1 MSGASVALATS
12 SREASPLRELVALLR
27 LTLLRPIDPRALPGR
42 EITIAL
48 LGACMLGLWVCIEP
62 PLRERVL
69 AISWHRVPDLAF
81 VAAAICAL
89 AWLLARLSSPRLE
102 YRRALLVTLAAAPLA
117 IAGSLATQKLVGSLL
132 TLFIAAL
139 AGYALLYFA
148 LALRTLTG
156 KWQHVSVSVGAAVA
170 AVFVVGADYLHVNPS
185 LWVRAD
191 ERSYAREGAAA
202 EWARMA
208 HVQFGQQARIDAEIG
223 KLAAQAPGVT
233 ETFFLGFAGYGQQQV
248 FAREI
253 ALAAEVVGEAF
264 DGHHGSLRMV
274 NDHQDL
280 ETWPIATEPALRY
293 ALRQLGKVMGAEDV
307 LFLTLSSHGERDAAI
322 KITNA
327 GLPPAKLRADA
338 LADMLRES
346 GIRWHVVV
354 VSACYS
360 GAFVDALAGE
370 RTTVIAAAAAD
381 RKSFGCDD
389 RRHLTYFGEAF
400 FRDALP
406 GATSLPAAFEVA
418 RAEIARRE
426 QRLGAVPSHPQARF
440 GAEIEKKLTG
450 LMATP

>member
-1 MSGASVALATS
+1 MSGVSAGLAASP
-12 SREASPLRELVALLR
+12 REASPFRELAALVR
-27 LTLLRPIDPRALPGR
+27 LALLRPIDPQELPGR

-48 LGACMLGLWVCIEP
+48 LGAGMLGLWVCIEP
-62 PLRERVL
+62 PLRERML
-69 AISWHRVPDLAF
+69 AISWHRLPDLAF

-89 AWLLARLSSPRLE
+89 AWLLGRLSRPRLE
-102 YRRALLVTLAAAPLA
+102 YRRVLLVTLAAAPLA
-117 IAGSLATQKLVGSLL
+117 IAGSLATQKFAGSWL

-148 LALRTLTG
+148 FALRALTG
-156 KWQHVSVSVGAAVA
+156 RWQHVSLSVGATVA
-170 AVFVVGADYLHVNPS
+170 SVFVVGADYLHVNPS

-191 ERSYAREGAAA
+191 EKLYALEDQTAD
-202 EWARMA
+202 WARMA

-223 KLAAQAPGVT
+223 KFAAQVPGVT
-233 ETFFLGFAGYGQQQV
+233 ETFFVGFAGYGQQQV

-264 DGHHGSLRMV
+264 DAHDGSLRMV
-274 NDHQDL
+274 NDQRDL
-280 ETWPIATEPALRY
+280 ETWPLASEPALRY

-307 LFLTLSSHGERDAAI
+307 LFLALSSHGERDAAI
-322 KITNA
+322 KVTNI
-327 GLPPAKLRADA
+327 GLPPVKLRADA

-346 GIRWHVVV
+346 GIGWHVVV

-360 GAFVDALAGE
+360 GAFVDALASE
-370 RTTVIAAAAAD
+370 RTTVITAAAAD

-406 GATSLPAAFEVA
+406 TANSLRAAYEVA

-426 QRLGAVPSHPQARF
+426 QRLGALPSHPQARF
-440 GAEIEKKLTG
+440 GAEIEKKLAG